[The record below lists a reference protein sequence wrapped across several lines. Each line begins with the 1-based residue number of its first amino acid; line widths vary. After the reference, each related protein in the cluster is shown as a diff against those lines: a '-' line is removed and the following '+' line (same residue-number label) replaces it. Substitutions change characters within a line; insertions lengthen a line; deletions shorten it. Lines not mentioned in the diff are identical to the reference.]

1 MKGSMVMGIDWNIV
15 KKMTLWEYEDLIK
28 KLLKVLSY
36 DFIQKHYNHNMKE
49 AKGYVGR
56 LLGYDQKYAEYIIKL
71 TDVFEK
77 LDRLKVE
84 NYTELV
90 QKIRAREKCERFLS
104 HAELP
109 FEDFISTL
117 NYIFRWVLPFRNVY
131 LKQLVDTDNE
141 VHKKYI
147 ERLREHDIKFNLDIL
162 EYGRTKEG
170 RMKLSKETGIPEDFL
185 FDLVNRADL
194 TRLPYMSKQ
203 TVNHLCGAG
212 YNTIDKLARVDV
224 EKLKNDMK
232 SYFGKKGIRLGSFI
246 DLTGL
251 VEWARA
257 IPKIVES

>member
-1 MKGSMVMGIDWNIV
+1 MVMEIDWNIV
-15 KKMTLWEYEDLIK
+15 KKMTLWKYEDLIK

-71 TDVFEK
+71 TDVFDK
-77 LDRLKVE
+77 LDRLKVQ

-90 QKIRAREKCERFLS
+90 QRVTDREKCERFLS
-104 HAELP
+104 HARLQ
-109 FEDFISTL
+109 FEEFISAL

-131 LKQLVDTDNE
+131 LRQLVDTGNE
-141 VHKKYI
+141 VHKDHI

-162 EYGRTKEG
+162 EQGRTKEG
-170 RMKLSKETGIPEDFL
+170 RMKLSRETGIPEDFL
-185 FDLVNRADL
+185 SDLVNRADL
-194 TRLPYMSKQ
+194 TRLPYMNKQ

-212 YNTIDKLARVDV
+212 YNTIDELARVDIG
-224 EKLKNDMK
+224 KLKNDMK

-257 IPKIVES
+257 VPKIVES

>member
-1 MKGSMVMGIDWNIV
+1 MVMDIDWNIV
-15 KKMTLWEYEDLIK
+15 KKMTLWKYEDLIK

-49 AKGYVGR
+49 AKGYVGK
-56 LLGYDQKYAEYIIKL
+56 LLGYDQKYAEYTIKL

-77 LDRLKVE
+77 LDRLKVQ

-90 QKIRAREKCERFLS
+90 QRVTDREKCKRFLS
-104 HAELP
+104 QAGLP
-109 FEDFISTL
+109 FEEFISAL

-131 LKQLVDTDNE
+131 LRQLADTSNE
-141 VHKKYI
+141 VHKDHI
-147 ERLREHDIKFNLDIL
+147 ESLRDHEIKFNLDIL
-162 EYGRTKEG
+162 EHGRTKKG
-170 RMKLSKETGIPEDFL
+170 RMKLSRETEIPEDFL
-185 FDLVNRADL
+185 SDLVNRADL

-203 TVNHLCGAG
+203 TVNHLCSAG
-212 YNTIDKLARVDV
+212 YNTIDELARVDI

-251 VEWARA
+251 IEWARA
-257 IPKIVES
+257 VPKIVES